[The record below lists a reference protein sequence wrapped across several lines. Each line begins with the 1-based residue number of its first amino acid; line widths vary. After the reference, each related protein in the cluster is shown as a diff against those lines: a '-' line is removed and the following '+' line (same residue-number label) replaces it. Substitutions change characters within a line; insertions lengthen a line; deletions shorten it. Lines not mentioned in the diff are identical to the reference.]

1 MTSDGLTVIQVSDIF
16 QFSQTNLDAYSN
28 PRLYTLDS
36 YSKSRL
42 DWMIIPN
49 PDIISTTSRR
59 LPQVKGEAGPDGA
72 APEAKKEA
80 MPPWF
85 GWENMGRTTHCLCK
99 KVIRGYLPT

>member
-16 QFSQTNLDAYSN
+16 QFSQTNLDNYSN
-28 PRLYTLDS
+28 LRLYTWDS

-49 PDIISTTSRR
+49 PDIIS
-59 LPQVKGEAGPDGA
+59 QVKGEAGPDGA

-80 MPPWF
+80 DAASMVWM
-85 GWENMGRTTHCLCK
+85 GKHGENYPLGM
-99 KVIRGYLPT
+99 